1 MLKVDKRKKN
11 VYDQLVQPY
20 TAGTAVSVSIKGIWE
35 SVQTT
40 QHCTASTPTGR
51 PYMQG
56 AGGAHN
62 HVVFAWAIEKLAIS
76 GSLALTVNDK
86 LNLLADRSSLFIPM
100 AEGGGCYGCLT
111 LCNAI
116 IFCVVHARGPVDPW
130 P

>member
-1 MLKVDKRKKN
+1 MISWCSHTL
-11 VYDQLVQPY
+11 Q
-20 TAGTAVSVSIKGIWE
+20 AAVSVSRGYGGQYRLH
-35 SVQTT
+35 S
-40 QHCTASTPTGR
+40 TAQLVRQRVGPTIDNYLW

-56 AGGAHN
+56 AGGARD
-62 HVVFAWAIEKLAIS
+62 HVVFAWEIESRAR
-76 GSLALTVNDK
+76 GSLTVKNE

-116 IFCVVHARGPVDPW
+116 IFCVVHARGPVDPR